1 MRAPSFW
8 YLSGWRRKSTTSTS
22 SFSASSMPA
31 TSSKVTVCV
40 SASTRLARERPNW
53 PSTPPPAPAEA
64 ARRNSKMNSATS
76 RIVGPKLNRIVS
88 SSERLPGGFA
98 LTTTSC
104 SSSRFASCSSSAKVG
119 TSVSK
124 RLALLVLVVDVLLE
138 LALERLA
145 GRRDLLD
152 VAVRAPGS
160 GRSACR
166 ARGSPSRPARR
177 SARAPS

>member
-1 MRAPSFW
+1 
-8 YLSGWRRKSTTSTS
+8 
-22 SFSASSMPA
+22 MPA

-40 SASTRLARERPNW
+40 SPSTRRARERPNW
-53 PSTPPPAPAEA
+53 PSTPPPEPAEA
-64 ARRNSKMNSATS
+64 ARRNSQMKSATS

-124 RLALLVLVVDVLLE
+124 RLADSSSYFTSFLNSPWSVSPVDEISLTLS
-138 LALERLA
+138 
-145 GRRDLLD
+145 
-152 VAVRAPGS
+152 P
-160 GRSACR
+160 RSWFR
-166 ARGSPSRPARR
+166 KVGV
-177 SARAPS
+177 